1 MTKIE
6 NIQVKITKMSESSGN
21 KQFFVRMVRTDTSG
35 KGSLAG
41 MLEYQCFQTKNE
53 PIEQCLEK
61 AWFAAAF
68 LARFV
73 GFSSM
78 DEVILENILPE
89 EKEILIKSY
98 YLRF

>member
-6 NIQVKITKMSESSGN
+6 NIQVKITKKTESSGN
-21 KQFFVRMVRTDTSG
+21 IQFFVRMFRTDTSG
-35 KGSLAG
+35 RDSLSG
-41 MLEYQCFQTKNE
+41 TLEYQCFQTKNE
-53 PIEQCLEK
+53 PLDQCLEK
-61 AWFAAAF
+61 AWFAAGF

-89 EKEILIKSY
+89 EKEILLKSY